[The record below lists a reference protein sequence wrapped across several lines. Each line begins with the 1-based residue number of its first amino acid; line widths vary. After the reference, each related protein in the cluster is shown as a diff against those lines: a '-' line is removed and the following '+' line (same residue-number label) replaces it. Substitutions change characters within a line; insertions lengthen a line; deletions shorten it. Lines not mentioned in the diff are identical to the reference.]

1 VSIGQREGIWLGF
14 GSVVGGTLL
23 FSLKSIFIKLLYQQ
37 GLEADAVLVLRM
49 LIALPLYLMML
60 GFSLKNPEGR

>member
-1 VSIGQREGIWLGF
+1 MAWP
-14 GSVVGGTLL
+14 GGTLF

>member
-1 VSIGQREGIWLGF
+1 MSIGQREGIWLGF
-14 GSVVGGTLL
+14 GSAVGGTLL
-23 FSLKSIFIKLLYQQ
+23 FSLKSIFIKLLYQE